1 LHSRHAEGG
10 VIMMV
15 NEEALFTVVT
25 EDDTYLFETQEQ
37 FNDFMSDNNSLLT
50 INRIEKDES

>member
-1 LHSRHAEGG
+1 
-10 VIMMV
+10 MT

-25 EDDTYLFETQEQ
+25 EDSTYLFETQEQ